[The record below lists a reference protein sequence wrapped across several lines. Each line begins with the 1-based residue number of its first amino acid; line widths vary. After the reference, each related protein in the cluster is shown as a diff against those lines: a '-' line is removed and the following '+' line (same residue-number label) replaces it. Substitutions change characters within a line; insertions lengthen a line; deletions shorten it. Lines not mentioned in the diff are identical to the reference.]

1 MIFVFIE
8 ADMLRRAASKTL
20 SLLYVHYKITSK
32 QNASAAIVTIHIT
45 IKPEKA
51 MFPKW
56 CSSVSFFKFM
66 YECN

>member
-51 MFPKW
+51 MFPK
-56 CSSVSFFKFM
+56 
-66 YECN
+66 